1 MRGDDVLQEASAF
14 EAVTRQRVESVERDL
29 DEYKRRINGSLDKI
43 DQRLSNI
50 EDNLNNRP
58 TWGVTLLLTAL
69 SSTSV
74 GLLVK
79 LAGGG

>member
-58 TWGVTLLLTAL
+58 TWGVALLLTAL
-69 SSTSV
+69 SSMSV